1 MGSWWS
7 GSSVM
12 VCAVFGTSD
21 DVLTLLPLSLSG
33 RSAGR
38 GWGGRGEGD
47 PRKSSPQ
54 LLLSGNVLT
63 VSPRGG
69 PLVES
74 RSPQADNQD

>member
-1 MGSWWS
+1 MVGSWWS

-38 GWGGRGEGD
+38 GWGGRGGRRPTEVL
-47 PRKSSPQ
+47 PSVTPFWKCPHSLTQRRS
-54 LLLSGNVLT
+54 LS
-63 VSPRGG
+63 
-69 PLVES
+69 
-74 RSPQADNQD
+74 